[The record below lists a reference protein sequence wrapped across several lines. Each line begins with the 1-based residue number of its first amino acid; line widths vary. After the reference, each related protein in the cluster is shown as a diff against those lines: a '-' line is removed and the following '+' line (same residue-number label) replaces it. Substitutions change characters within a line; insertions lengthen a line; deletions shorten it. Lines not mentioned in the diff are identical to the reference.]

1 VICPKCRTTV
11 PDQSAF
17 CMACGAR
24 LTPSLT
30 PRDGNGAGTAPVPVT
45 VPAEGTARVAIAPG
59 GPAASAQVPP
69 GTKQAY
75 ALSFGPLADERLRYR
90 VARWVVDRAP
100 AHALTEVQDDL
111 AHGTFL
117 TFLALTAAEAEVARE
132 GIHGLGVAPP
142 LLRLAPATTAQML
155 LPERRRS
162 KPKEE
167 GGLRLGS
174 WRTLVAAAI
183 GLLLFGLVVL
193 RLIGG
198 SGF

>member
-1 VICPKCRTTV
+1 
-11 PDQSAF
+11 
-17 CMACGAR
+17 MACGAR

-30 PRDGNGAGTAPVPVT
+30 PRDGNGAGPAPAAAVPEVAVT
-45 VPAEGTARVAIAPG
+45 VAAAAP
-59 GPAASAQVPP
+59 ASAAVPP
-69 GTKQAY
+69 GRKQAY
-75 ALSFGPLADERLRYR
+75 ALSFAPLTDERLRYR
-90 VARWVVDRAP
+90 VARWVVERAP

-117 TFLALTAAEAEVARE
+117 TFLALTANEAEVARE
-132 GIHGLGVAPP
+132 GIQGLGVALP

-155 LPERRRS
+155 LPERRAR
-162 KPKEE
+162 PKAQEKR
-167 GGLRLGS
+167 GLRLGD

-183 GLLLFGLVVL
+183 GLLIFGLVVV